1 MYWYYFKS
9 FSLFSS
15 PFFSLVENIHY
26 DFVIPVIE
34 RLDKVIL
41 QSVNEELRNNK
52 NIALYIISL
61 LIIAMVIFIIYV
73 KFFFL
78 KKLDYFLNISK
89 CIVKIIPST
98 MISTNP
104 DLENWLERMNNRK

>member
-1 MYWYYFKS
+1 
-9 FSLFSS
+9 
-15 PFFSLVENIHY
+15 
-26 DFVIPVIE
+26 
-34 RLDKVIL
+34 
-41 QSVNEELRNNK
+41 
-52 NIALYIISL
+52 
-61 LIIAMVIFIIYV
+61 MVIFIIYV